1 MHTSDLRGV
10 ASMLGAVFFFAMM
23 DACLKQLSAT
33 YSPMQVTYFRGVAG
47 LPFVVAMTLMRAPWR
62 VLIPVRW
69 PLHVLRGFLSVL
81 TLWTFV
87 YAVSQ
92 LSLADAYS
100 IFLAAPLIVTAL
112 SAPML
117 GERVGWQRWGA
128 IAVGLTGALI
138 MLRPSGAGFDAL
150 GGLAAFAAAAM
161 YALGVIL
168 IRVASR
174 TDTAAATV
182 FWTLL
187 VLTLVSG
194 VLAIPNWTAVQQ
206 QHWIWIG
213 LIGVTGACGQLLL
226 TDAFRRCEASIVAP
240 FEYSALL
247 WGVTL
252 DWVIWSA
259 LPGARMLLG
268 SSIVIGSGL
277 YLIWRERRLA
287 AAASAA
293 VTPG

>member
-10 ASMLGAVFFFAMM
+10 VSMLGAVFFFAMM

-33 YSPMQVTYFRGVAG
+33 YSPLQVTYFRGVAG
-47 LPFVVAMTLMRAPWR
+47 LPFVVAMTLTHSPWR

-69 PLHVLRGFLSVL
+69 PLHVMRGFLSVL

-128 IAVGLTGALI
+128 IVVGLTGALV
-138 MLRPSGAGFDAL
+138 MLRPSGAGLSAL
-150 GGLAAFAAAAM
+150 GGVAAFASASM
-161 YALGVIL
+161 YAVGVIL
-168 IRVASR
+168 IRIASR
-174 TDTAAATV
+174 TDTAPATV

-187 VLTLVSG
+187 VLTIVAG
-194 VLAIPNWTAVQQ
+194 ALAIPTWTPIQRE
-206 QHWIWIG
+206 HWLWIG

-226 TDAFRRCEASIVAP
+226 TDAFRRCEASVVAP

-252 DWVIWSA
+252 DWVVWQV
-259 LPGARMLLG
+259 LPGARMLVG

-277 YLIWRERRLA
+277 YLIWRERRA
-287 AAASAA
+287 AAATSAA
-293 VTPG
+293 PASG

>member
-23 DACLKQLSAT
+23 DACLKQLAAT
-33 YSPMQVTYFRGVAG
+33 YSPMQVTYFRGAAG
-47 LPFVVAMTLMRAPWR
+47 LPFVVAMTLLVNPWR
-62 VLIPVRW
+62 VLVPVRW

-87 YAVSQ
+87 YAVSK

-128 IAVGLTGALI
+128 IAVGLSGALI
-138 MLRPSGAGFDAL
+138 MLRPSGAGFNAM
-150 GGLAAFAAAAM
+150 GGVAAFAAASM

-168 IRVASR
+168 IRIASR

-194 VLAIPNWTAVQQ
+194 VLAVPNWTPIQN
-206 QHWIWIG
+206 QHWIWIA

-226 TDAFRRCEASIVAP
+226 TDAFRRCEASVVAP

-252 DWVIWSA
+252 DWVIWNA
-259 LPGARMLLG
+259 LPGARMLFG

-277 YLIWRERRLA
+277 YIIWRERRLA
-287 AAASAA
+287 AAAS
-293 VTPG
+293 VTATSG